1 MFDSWG
7 DDVEWWETV
16 APQDGCTRFRIFYP
30 NEHKVVPRGIVDVMA
45 ALGAWRVWAGNAAA
59 CGSYNHR
66 ERREVH
72 YRWPEGHP
80 VERAAPRAARVALR
94 KPSLRT
100 VAERATSAIGW
111 SSTSRVTCP
120 DWQQKYPT
128 VAASICAASIT
139 KSKRG
144 RVPRPDG
151 RLPIDADWLWLTNK
165 SILSP
170 LALVNADSI

>member
-1 MFDSWG
+1 MFDGWG
-7 DDVEWWETV
+7 DDVV
-16 APQDGCTRFRIFYP
+16 VGDGGAPRRVYP
-30 NEHKVVPRGIVDVMA
+30 LPDLLEHKVVSTGIVDVMA

-66 ERREVH
+66 ERREVPLSLAG
-72 YRWPEGHP
+72 RPSGQLLTSGS
-80 VERAAPRAARVALR
+80 VALR

-111 SSTSRVTCP
+111 SSTSRVPVPTGSRE
-120 DWQQKYPT
+120 YPT

-139 KSKRG
+139 KEKRG

-151 RLPIDADWLWLTNK
+151 RLPIDAD
-165 SILSP
+165 
-170 LALVNADSI
+170 